1 MCRLLQCIA
10 MCMPHLTQVV
20 LCCADLIQHR
30 CKDAENFWTKL
41 FWCTHHLTIHS
52 HITQVSLGT
61 HLTHRRESPHTGVRM
76 ERPHTGVRRHS
87 QIRGCAIQTH
97 NNALTL
103 LLYFYSNW
111 TMIYKSFFGPR
122 RRNLLMMSDRWKYQD
137 TLPINMRL
145 KKDLECKV
153 IGTSGRRSGGRLAST
168 FGHHD

>member
-52 HITQVSLGT
+52 HITQVSLVT

-76 ERPHTGVRRHS
+76 ERPHTGVSRHS
-87 QIRGCAIQTH
+87 QIKGWAYNIWQYRHTIMPLLCFFTSIVTGRWFIKASLARGEETCCWCLIGENTKTRYL
-97 NNALTL
+97 LT
-103 LLYFYSNW
+103 W
-111 TMIYKSFFGPR
+111 
-122 RRNLLMMSDRWKYQD
+122 D
-137 TLPINMRL
+137 
-145 KKDLECKV
+145 
-153 IGTSGRRSGGRLAST
+153 
-168 FGHHD
+168 